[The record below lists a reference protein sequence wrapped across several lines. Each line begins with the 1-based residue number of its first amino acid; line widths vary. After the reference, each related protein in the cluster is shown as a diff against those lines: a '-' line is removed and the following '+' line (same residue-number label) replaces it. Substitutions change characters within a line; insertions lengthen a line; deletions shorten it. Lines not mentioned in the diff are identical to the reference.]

1 VRSVG
6 ALRREEDHGP
16 HLGEVLEFMRII
28 WQVDHTLQRRSKK
41 MEAALGVTGPQR
53 LVLRIVGRFPG
64 IPAGHLAR
72 LLHVHPSTLTGV
84 VQRLERQ
91 RLLRR
96 RADPRDARRAL
107 LSLTEQG
114 RALDVRTPDTVE
126 SAVERVL
133 ARVPRARV
141 EAAREVL
148 LAIAASLEDLPDQ
161 QTAGAAED
169 ADGR

>member
-1 VRSVG
+1 MNARALTRNEG
-6 ALRREEDHGP
+6 AEPD
-16 HLGEVLEFMRII
+16 LGQVFEFMRVI
-28 WQVDHTLQRRSKK
+28 WQVDHALQRRSKK
-41 MEAALGVTGPQR
+41 MEVAMGVTGPQR

-72 LLHVHPSTLTGV
+72 MLHVHPSTLTGV

-96 RADPRDARRAL
+96 RADPRDARRVL

-114 RALDVRTPDTVE
+114 RALDVETPDTVE
-126 SAVERVL
+126 AAVERVL
-133 ARVPRARV
+133 SRVPRARV

-148 LAIAASLEDLPDQ
+148 LAIAASLEDLPDRR
-161 QTAGAAED
+161 TAGARED
-169 ADGR
+169 AHGR